1 MLIFNY
7 LRKSIDNVTIGLRWA
22 PEKTIAIKIAKKI
35 YNCAFNVSAI
45 YLILTNRGV
54 KNINKAIA

>member
-1 MLIFNY
+1 M
-7 LRKSIDNVTIGLRWA
+7 RKSIDNVTIGLRWA